1 MKALN
6 ELYDWLLSEAWPGAH
21 TPSPFGLS
29 TTAMQ
34 LTEHMHLPLELWFL
48 IAALLDRPTLK
59 SLSLVS
65 STHRDAVR
73 PALFSHLKLR
83 CNNLYE
89 PRIHEML
96 ARNEGLLARCVRKLV
111 LIGPTFNFL
120 DYPLVSVDVLASMR
134 NLRSLSIL
142 NEPFQTETRF
152 RESVEALKEG
162 CTSLTSVT
170 FDVSSK
176 EFIYSTPM
184 ALHGIERIT
193 WRNRDCK

>member
-21 TPSPFGLS
+21 PPSPFGLS

-34 LTEHMHLPLELWFL
+34 LRPMHLPLELWFL

-73 PALFSHLKLR
+73 PVLFSHLRLGHNKT
-83 CNNLYE
+83 YE
-89 PRIHEML
+89 PSIHEML
-96 ARNEGLLARCVRKLV
+96 TRNEGLVARCVRRLDLV
-111 LIGPTFNFL
+111 GPTINVPG
-120 DYPLVSVDVLASMR
+120 YPLVSVDVLASMR

-142 NEPFQTETRF
+142 NDPFQNETQF

-176 EFIYSTPM
+176 EFTYNTPM
-184 ALHGIERIT
+184 ALHRIERIT
-193 WRNRDCK
+193 WRGRDCK